1 MATISRRQLLGAG
14 GALGAMALLSACGST
29 DPGGSDDAIT
39 IWNNLADAQQNDY
52 FRKHF
57 AEGYRGKYPVRFSP
71 KADSTID
78 RLIQTALAAGSGP
91 SVIATPG
98 PSSFVSSYWSAG
110 YLADLGPYMRH
121 YGWTDKFAPWA
132 LSASQVDGKLVTL
145 PASYE
150 TMVFYWNPATLHK
163 LGLAPPKTLEEF
175 ENFCSEAKG
184 KGHVPLSAGN
194 ADYKGANEWFV
205 GLGLNHGAGPEAVHS
220 ALRGETKWTDP
231 VFVDAIDRLASYFK
245 KGWFGGGVDLYF
257 TNNFPTIY
265 QHLASGKAAGMLS
278 GTWDFS
284 NLGSYFGKAAG
295 NDATWDWTTV
305 PSLGKSV
312 PQTVWDLA
320 IGQSIGINTNFRDT
334 AAAADYL
341 NFLTTDLKTIIA
353 GVERMNF
360 EPPPIHISATDF
372 STKADPRIVRLYS
385 QLSAAKSIGYTTWTF
400 FPQQTETYMIDYFEN
415 VITGRLSAKA
425 YCEGI
430 ESRFSRERAEGRVP
444 AAPKPGG
451 GLS

>member
-1 MATISRRQLLGAG
+1 MATISRRHFLGAG
-14 GALGAMALLSACGST
+14 GALGASALLSACGST
-29 DPGGSDDAIT
+29 DAGGSGSDLT
-39 IWNNLADAQQNDY
+39 IWNNLPDAQQNEY

-57 AEGYRGKYPVRFSP
+57 AAGYRGKYPVRFSP
-71 KADSTID
+71 KASSTID

-91 SVIATPG
+91 AIIVTPG

-110 YLADLGPYMRH
+110 YLADLGPYADH
-121 YGWTDKFAPWA
+121 YGWQNTFAPWA
-132 LSASQVDGKLVTL
+132 LGASRVDGKLATL

-150 TMVFYWNPATLHK
+150 TMAFYWNPDTLDK
-163 LGLAPPKTLEEF
+163 LALTVPRTRDDF
-175 ENFCSEAKG
+175 EAFCAESKG
-184 KGHVPLSAGN
+184 KGHVPLAAGN

-220 ALRGETKWTDP
+220 ALTGETKWTDP

-257 TNNFPTIY
+257 TNNFPTVY
-265 QHLASGKAAGMLS
+265 GDLASGKATAMLS
-278 GTWDFS
+278 GSWEFS
-284 NLGSYFGKAAG
+284 NLGAYFGKAAG

-305 PSLGKSV
+305 PALGKDIPEV
-312 PQTVWDLA
+312 VWDLA
-320 IGQSIGINTNFRDT
+320 IGQSVGVNTNFEDT

-341 NFLTTDLKTIIA
+341 NFLTTDLKTIIT

-360 EPPPIHISATDF
+360 APPPVHIKAADF
-372 STKADPRIVRLYS
+372 SADADPRIVRLYS
-385 QLSAAKSIGYTTWTF
+385 RLSAAQSIGYTTWTF

-415 VITGRLSAKA
+415 VITGSLSARD
-425 YCEGI
+425 YCAGI
-430 ESRFSRERAEGRVP
+430 QSRFSRERAQGRVP
-444 AAPKPGG
+444 TAPKPAG